1 MKVKP
6 EEALREYQTLKRRR
20 EKELESLKGEYSDEM
35 RRLVKEILQLLKELE
50 EKEPPSKVDRRLLSM
65 ALRERKTYVTALR
78 KFFSSLES
86 IDDLGARLEKV
97 SKYHV
102 GHGRYL
108 MILFEKDIYRV
119 NKLLKELSELYGRYV
134 SEISG
139 KSLPELRIGEIMGE
153 MEELKREISLTEGE
167 LNSLRKRLEE
177 LKNAPYEETDEI
189 ENERRRREE
198 LKVKIRTLRTELRS
212 KASKLHKPLKRM
224 RLPEAAP
231 FLKDSSYAL
240 NNPDEFL
247 NLVKRVYPKLD
258 GKAKKASDWLL
269 KNLSPKLDEL
279 RKLEEELEL
288 VEEHIKEAES
298 ASSDRRL
305 EILRTE
311 ERVKRLEN
319 ELHRQ
324 RSRLKSLEKRLKEE
338 IRLLEGLLSES

>member
-1 MKVKP
+1 M
-6 EEALREYQTLKRRR
+6 REYQTLKRRR
-20 EKELESLKGEYSDEM
+20 EKELESIKREYSEEM
-35 RRLVKEILQLLKELE
+35 RRLVEEILQLLKELE

-86 IDDLGARLEKV
+86 IDDLGAMLEKV

-108 MILFEKDIYRV
+108 MLLFEKDVYRI

-134 SEISG
+134 SETG
-139 KSLPELRIGEIMGE
+139 GRGLPELRIGEIME
-153 MEELKREISLTEGE
+153 EIEELRREISLTEGE
-167 LNSLRKRLEE
+167 LSSLRKRLEE
-177 LKNAPYEETDEI
+177 LKNVPETENDEL

-240 NNPDEFL
+240 DNPHEFL
-247 NLVKRVYPKLD
+247 SLVKKVYPKLD

-269 KNLSPKLDEL
+269 KNLPPKLDEL

-288 VEEHIKEAES
+288 VEGRIKEIES

-311 ERVKRLEN
+311 ERVKRLED

-324 RSRLKSLEKRLKEE
+324 RSRLNSLEKKLEEE
-338 IRLLEGLLSES
+338 IRLLENFLSES